1 MLRLKRRNFLRS
13 AALGLMVWGWEG
25 LSPWTARYAQVLAQ
39 PARQKFALL
48 VGINAYP
55 KDRCGCVPLGG
66 CLTDVELQHQ
76 LLVYRFGFRWENI
89 YTLLDGNATRSAIE
103 TTFLNQLL
111 PQVQPDDL
119 VVIHFSG
126 YGSTIVLDNAKL
138 DNAGLDHAV
147 PQPSFVAIDSLYPD
161 NPQMPINDLPQ
172 ETLRLLVQNLATRRV
187 VTVLDTSFQLP
198 PSALLR
204 SAAKVR
210 TRPQPLSSTLAPDS
224 LNLQERLRQRLADRS
239 LGVSDPS
246 LWPGLLLSAAAPD
259 QAALEL
265 KGDRYTAGVFSTCLT
280 RQLWQAVP
288 ASTIYIDV
296 QRLQNRTAPIVWQT
310 QTPQSEGSLGNTIN
324 LQDLGLIPTLA
335 QGLEGVIT
343 NLSGDRREAELW
355 LGGLSN
361 TILRTYGANG
371 ALRVAR
377 SRPDEPEI
385 ILQIV
390 QRDRF
395 SAKARILAT
404 LDHSDRLFVGQG
416 IQEKIRILPQTSR
429 LSIALGDN
437 LDRIERVDATS
448 AFAGVPYLKVL
459 TQEDEAPD
467 YVFGHL
473 GRVEP
478 TEHPWTAYKVTVER
492 SRYGLAAPGQDV
504 LAGTGSLNDEA
515 VKTAVQRLEP
525 RLRSLL
531 AIKLLSLLENATTTH
546 LPLSMQIENAT
557 GGEVLVDY
565 RAERALD
572 RIENGVPSN
581 SIPLVNLGLGQ
592 ALRYHIQNLG
602 DRALYGVLLAYEP
615 SGSFSMGY
623 PEALIPGGF
632 APLQDWSIAP
642 QYVGTL
648 EGILPGLTPEIN
660 LVLVLSRSPLR
671 RTLEAIGHSLGSGL
685 AMLKPLN
692 DPLGVLQALVQD
704 LQQASAE
711 TWPDSGRSDAIALD
725 MSAWAALRLTGQIGY
740 QL

>member
-55 KDRCGCVPLGG
+55 KDRCGCGPLGG

-89 YTLLDGNATRSAIE
+89 YTLLDGSATRSAIE
-103 TTFLNQLL
+103 TTFLTQLL
-111 PQVQPDDL
+111 PQVQADDL

-126 YGSTIVLDNAKL
+126 YGSTIVVDTPGVENTE
-138 DNAGLDHAV
+138 
-147 PQPSFVAIDSLYPD
+147 PQPSFVAIDSFYPD
-161 NPQMPINDLPQ
+161 NPQVPINDLPQ

-210 TRPQPLSSTLAPDS
+210 TRPQPLSTTLAPDS
-224 LNLQERLRQRLADRS
+224 LALQSQLQQQLADRAS
-239 LGVSDPS
+239 GDLSPAPR

-259 QAALEL
+259 QAALEI

-310 QTPQSEGSLGNTIN
+310 QTPRSESSLGNTIN

-343 NLSGDRREAELW
+343 TLSADRREVELW

-361 TILRTYGANG
+361 TILRTYGVNA
-371 ALRVAR
+371 AVRVAR
-377 SRPDEPEI
+377 SYPDEPEI

-395 SAKARILAT
+395 LAKARVLTT
-404 LDHSDRLFVGQG
+404 LDRSDRLFVGQG
-416 IQEKIRILPQTSR
+416 IQEKIRLLPQTSR
-429 LSIALGDN
+429 LIIALGDN

-448 AFAGVPYLKVL
+448 AFAGVAYVKVL

-467 YVFGHL
+467 YVFSHL
-473 GRVEP
+473 ARVEP
-478 TEHPWTAYKVTVER
+478 TQQDWNPYTVAVER
-492 SRYGLAAPGQDV
+492 SRYGLAAPGQDF
-504 LAGTGSLNDEA
+504 LAGTGSFNDEA

-531 AIKLLSLLENATTTH
+531 AIKLLSLLENATTTQV
-546 LPLSMQIENAT
+546 PFSMQIENT
-557 GGEVLVDY
+557 GGEILVDY

-592 ALRYHIQNLG
+592 ALRYRIQNLG

-615 SGSFSMGY
+615 GGNFSIGY
-623 PEALIPGGF
+623 PEGLIPGGF
-632 APLQDWSIAP
+632 SPLQEWSIAA
-642 QYVGTL
+642 QQMGLL
-648 EGILPGLTPEIN
+648 EGILPGVTSEIN
-660 LVLVLSRSPLR
+660 LVLVLSRYPLR
-671 RTLEAIGHSLGSGL
+671 RTLEAIGHRLGSGL
-685 AMLKPLN
+685 TMLKALS
-692 DPLGVLQALVQD
+692 DPLEVLKALVQD

-711 TWPDSGRSDAIALD
+711 TWSDSGRSDAIALD
-725 MSAWAALRLTGQIGY
+725 LSAWAALRLTGQI
-740 QL
+740 QLTSIL

>member
-13 AALGLMVWGWEG
+13 AALGLMVWGWEW

-103 TTFLNQLL
+103 TTFLTQLL

-126 YGSTIVLDNAKL
+126 YGSTIVVGDSS
-138 DNAGLDHAV
+138 

-161 NPQMPINDLPQ
+161 HPQVPIHDLPQ

-210 TRPQPLSSTLAPDS
+210 TRPQPLSTTLALDS
-224 LNLQERLRQRLADRS
+224 LNLQERLRQQLADRP
-239 LGVSDPS
+239 LGNSGDSALSPR

-310 QTPQSEGSLGNTIN
+310 QTPRSEGSLGNTIN

-361 TILRTYGANG
+361 TILRTYGANA

-377 SRPDEPEI
+377 SYSEQPEI

-395 SAKARILAT
+395 SAKARILST
-404 LDHSDRLFVGQG
+404 LDPSDRLFVGQG

-429 LSIALGDN
+429 LIIALGDN

-478 TEHPWTAYKVTVER
+478 TEQPWNPYKVTVER
-492 SRYGLAAPGQDV
+492 SRYGLAAPGQDF

-531 AIKLLSLLENATTTH
+531 AIKLLTLLENATTTH
-546 LPLSMQIENAT
+546 VPLSMEIENSS

-592 ALRYHIQNLG
+592 SLRYRIHNLG

-615 SGSFSMGY
+615 GGSFSMGY
-623 PEALIPGGF
+623 PEALIPGSL

-642 QYVGTL
+642 QQMGIL

-660 LVLVLSRSPLR
+660 LVLVLSRYPLR
-671 RTLEAIGHSLGSGL
+671 RTLEAIGHSLGSGI
-685 AMLKPLN
+685 AMLKSLN

-704 LQQASAE
+704 LQQASGE
-711 TWPDSGRSDAIALD
+711 TWPDSGRSDAITLD
-725 MSAWAALRLTGQIGY
+725 MSAWAALRLTGQIQY
-740 QL
+740 